1 MTLGWLKLEFRNCS
15 RVGYNFLPVPCPVC
29 PTEGWGS
36 TQFRSLLREGSD
48 LGSAGWAKP
57 RTGKRRWSKQPVN
70 IRDHLIQNKIYS
82 QCSSSL
88 EILLNIKSTF
98 RDQYCI
104 YIYIQETPTH
114 FVEQNISFKASPIYR
129 RQSLHISIW
138 ETYFSWCFDAL
149 SQTYTDQHPRQ
160 KKATNKFPFD
170 PSNCVNPISNV
181 KDTLTV

>member
-15 RVGYNFLPVPCPVC
+15 RVGYNFLPVPCPVY

-36 TQFRSLLREGSD
+36 TRFRSLLREGSD
-48 LGSAGWAKP
+48 LGSAGSAKP
-57 RTGKRRWSKQPVN
+57 RTGKRQWSKQPVN
-70 IRDHLIQNKIYS
+70 IRDHLIQNKILAVLFITCNFTEYKEYIQRS
-82 QCSSSL
+82 
-88 EILLNIKSTF
+88 IL
-98 RDQYCI
+98 

-129 RQSLHISIW
+129 RHSLHINIW
-138 ETYFSWCFDAL
+138 ETYFSWCFDAFG
-149 SQTYTDQHPRQ
+149 QTYTHQHPRQ

>member
-1 MTLGWLKLEFRNCS
+1 MTLGWLKLEFTNCS

-36 TQFRSLLREGSD
+36 TRFRSLLREGSD

-70 IRDHLIQNKIYS
+70 IRDHLIQNKIYR

-104 YIYIQETPTH
+104 YIYTRDPNPLCRTKYKFQGLTNL
-114 FVEQNISFKASPIYR
+114 QKAFITYQHMRDLLFLMFWCPWLDIYR
-129 RQSLHISIW
+129 PAPTPKEGNQQVPIWSLQLCESH
-138 ETYFSWCFDAL
+138 
-149 SQTYTDQHPRQ
+149 Q
-160 KKATNKFPFD
+160 
-170 PSNCVNPISNV
+170 
-181 KDTLTV
+181 